1 MSFVEGISAA
11 SIDVA
16 DPAFAVCVGGIVLLL
31 SLLVAAP
38 AVATMLRWLHPQR
51 TLDKL
56 RHLITGFTARRG
68 KH

>member
-11 SIDVA
+11 SIDIA
-16 DPAFAVCVGGIVLLL
+16 DPAFAACVGGIVLLL

-38 AVATMLRWLHPQR
+38 AVATVLRWLHPHS
-51 TLDKL
+51 LDKL
-56 RHLITGFTARRG
+56 RQLASALGIRRG

>member
-11 SIDVA
+11 GIDVA
-16 DPAFAVCVGGIVLLL
+16 DPAFAACVGGIVLLL

-38 AVATMLRWLHPQR
+38 AVATFLRWLHPE
-51 TLDKL
+51 TLHKL
-56 RHLITGFTARRG
+56 WQLLSALGVRRG

>member
-11 SIDVA
+11 SIDIA

-38 AVATMLRWLHPQR
+38 AVATMLRWLHPAR
-51 TLDKL
+51 TLEKL
-56 RHLITGFTARRG
+56 RHLISAFTVGRG
-68 KH
+68 KP